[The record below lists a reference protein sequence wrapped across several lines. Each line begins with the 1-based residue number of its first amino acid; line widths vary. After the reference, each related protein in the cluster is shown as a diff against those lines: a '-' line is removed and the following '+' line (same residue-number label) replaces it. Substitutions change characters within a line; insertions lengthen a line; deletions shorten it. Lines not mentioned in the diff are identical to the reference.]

1 MNKTRQKT
9 QFSDDSEN
17 PFISIPYKLQED
29 NIILPQSQSHSEH
42 ISAIS
47 DRKGNY
53 VDSTSHL
60 TNQQYN
66 DLNLKS
72 PGNDHL
78 FSILTYPQQASSANA
93 NNMAS
98 LHYPCQYDPITL
110 MQPQQQ
116 IPQTIYS
123 QDKAQRAV
131 HRNKFF
137 YRPYNDFFNYHIKC
151 EKVSLQLLNNSMQP
165 KANEYIFYYQQQ
177 YNNQIYQILCE
188 IVSPSYLN
196 KKFYGIEIEP
206 NMEQKQ
212 FVFTSDQ
219 QENLKFYLS
228 QYLGNYLFN

>member
-1 MNKTRQKT
+1 MNKTRQK
-9 QFSDDSEN
+9 SDDSESS
-17 PFISIPYKLQED
+17 FISIPYKLQEE
-29 NIILPQSQSHSEH
+29 NIILSQSQSHSEH

-47 DRKGNY
+47 NRKANY
-53 VDSTSHL
+53 VDSMSHL

-66 DLNLKS
+66 DLNFKA
-72 PGNDHL
+72 PGHHL
-78 FSILTYPQQASSANA
+78 FSILTNSYPQQASSANA
-93 NNMAS
+93 NDMAS

-131 HRNKFF
+131 HCNKFF
-137 YRPYNDFFNYHIKC
+137 YRPYNDFLNYHIKC
-151 EKVSLQLLNNSMQP
+151 EKVSLQLLNNSMQS

-177 YNNQIYQILCE
+177 NNNQIYQISCE
-188 IVSPSYLN
+188 IASSNYLN

-212 FVFTSDQ
+212 LVFTSDQ